1 MQSQPSVIT
10 RRLGSFLLL
19 TFLATSLSACA
30 SPSPRER
37 LASRLVEYEAVAG
50 EPVDGFNFFT
60 LQRFEL
66 LGPQTIAVWT
76 RVNKVF
82 LIDVQRPCPGLEFAG
97 GIGVSSSQNRVST
110 RFDAVQFNRER
121 CQIRQIRPIDSR
133 ALKARLKARY

>member
-1 MQSQPSVIT
+1 MPLQASRKPSL
-10 RRLGSFLLL
+10 LGGFILFALL
-19 TFLATSLSACA
+19 TTSLAACA
-30 SPSPRER
+30 SSPRER

-50 EPVDGFNFFT
+50 EPVDGFHFFT

-97 GIGVSSSQNRVST
+97 GIGLSSSQNRVST
-110 RFDAVQFNRER
+110 RFDAVQFDRER
-121 CQIRQIRPIDSR
+121 CQIKQIRPVDSR

>member
-1 MQSQPSVIT
+1 
-10 RRLGSFLLL
+10 
-19 TFLATSLSACA
+19 
-30 SPSPRER
+30 

>member
-1 MQSQPSVIT
+1 MRAQRNYT
-10 RRLGSFLLL
+10 YRLFGGIILLVLLVTSF
-19 TFLATSLSACA
+19 ASAA
-30 SPSPRER
+30 ASPRER

-50 EPVDGFNFFT
+50 DPVDGFNFFT

-82 LIDVQRPCPGLEFAG
+82 LIDVHRPCPGLEFAG
-97 GIGVSSSQNRVST
+97 GIGVSSSQNRVSA

-121 CQIRQIRPIDSR
+121 CQIKQIRPIDSR
-133 ALKARLKARY
+133 ALKARLKAKY

>member
-1 MQSQPSVIT
+1 MPPQASRKPNL
-10 RRLGSFLLL
+10 LGGFILFALL
-19 TFLATSLSACA
+19 TTSLAACA
-30 SPSPRER
+30 SSPRER

-50 EPVDGFNFFT
+50 EPVAGFNFFT

-82 LIDVQRPCPGLEFAG
+82 LIDVHRPCPGLEFAG

-110 RFDAVQFNRER
+110 KFDAVQFNRER
-121 CQIRQIRPIDSR
+121 CQIKQIRPVDSR
-133 ALKARLKARY
+133 ALKARLKAKY